1 MSTTLAGVSKN
12 VTGIS
17 CRLIHVD
24 VSNNVTE
31 ILSDLAGV
39 SNPLES
45 NGASERIP
53 TFRQEVWNKCP
64 SCTTAYYK
72 ILAVDLTEKY
82 VVYCS
87 FEERCGTAGP

>member
-1 MSTTLAGVSKN
+1 MSTTLAGFSKN

-17 CRLIHVD
+17 CRLID
-24 VSNNVTE
+24 MSNNGTE
-31 ILSDLAGV
+31 ISSDLAGV
-39 SNPLES
+39 SNSLES

-53 TFRQEVWNKCP
+53 TFCQEVWDKCP

-82 VVYCS
+82 MYVYCS